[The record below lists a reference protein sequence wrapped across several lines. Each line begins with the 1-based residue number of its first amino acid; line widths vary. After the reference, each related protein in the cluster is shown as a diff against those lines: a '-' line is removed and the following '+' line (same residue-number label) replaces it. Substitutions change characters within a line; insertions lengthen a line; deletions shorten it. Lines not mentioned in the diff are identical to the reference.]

1 MDIDK
6 ISNTWYNRFREG
18 VVSAFGVASQ
28 HPGLSVWLAL
38 ICETHVCGQPTWS
51 LFLYSVPSAVV
62 PCLDFLLFGG
72 TKMEFFGL
80 ALFSSLTGGALL
92 AVAAVIFLV
101 GLALTIKGGD
111 WFVDS
116 ASWFAE
122 ATGIPKFVVGATV
135 VSFATTLPELLVSV
149 RAAMNGSAQLAI
161 GNAVGS
167 VTANTTLI
175 MGVSLVA
182 MAGVISRRDFSLK
195 GGLLIAAIVGLTVL
209 SLSGVLPVWSAFILW
224 TIFIIFMISN
234 LIEGKKGA
242 ATDKVDTFE
251 KKEIP
256 SKIFFFILGTAS
268 IVFGA
273 EFLVSSGKT
282 IASGI
287 GISET
292 IIGFTVIALG
302 TSLPELVTTLTAIRK
317 KENSLSVGNIIGA
330 NIIDTTLILPLCAV
344 INGQPL
350 PVDRVNLVFD
360 FPVCIAACAVAIVPT
375 IIQGRFKK
383 WQGYTLLS
391 IYALYM
397 LFLVLNEVGVVALG

>member
-1 MDIDK
+1 
-6 ISNTWYNRFREG
+6 
-18 VVSAFGVASQ
+18 
-28 HPGLSVWLAL
+28 
-38 ICETHVCGQPTWS
+38 
-51 LFLYSVPSAVV
+51 
-62 PCLDFLLFGG
+62 
-72 TKMEFFGL
+72 MEFFGFT
-80 ALFSSLTGGALL
+80 LFSSLTGGGLL
-92 AVAAVIFLV
+92 AVAAGIFIV
-101 GLALTIKGGD
+101 GLVLTIKGGD

-135 VSFATTLPELLVSV
+135 VSFATTLPELLVSL
-149 RAAMNGSAQLAI
+149 RAAMNGSSQLAI
-161 GNAVGS
+161 GNAIGS

-182 MAGVISRRDFSLK
+182 MAGIVSRKEFSLK
-195 GGLLIAAIVGLTVL
+195 GGLLLAAIVGLTVL
-209 SLSGVLPVWSAFILW
+209 SLNNTLPVWSAYILW
-224 TIFIIFMISN
+224 AIFIVFMVSN
-234 LIEGKKGA
+234 LIEGKKSAGIEKSDLY
-242 ATDKVDTFE
+242 DKKDV
-251 KKEIP
+251 P
-256 SKIFFFILGTAS
+256 AKILFFIIGTAS

-282 IASGI
+282 LAAGI

-344 INGQPL
+344 INGQAL
-350 PVDRVNLVFD
+350 PVDKINLVFD

-375 IIQGRFKK
+375 IIQGKFKK
-383 WQGYTLLS
+383 WQGIALLA
-391 IYALYM
+391 IYVLYM
-397 LFLVLNEVGVVALG
+397 LFLVLNETGVIALV

>member
-1 MDIDK
+1 
-6 ISNTWYNRFREG
+6 
-18 VVSAFGVASQ
+18 
-28 HPGLSVWLAL
+28 
-38 ICETHVCGQPTWS
+38 
-51 LFLYSVPSAVV
+51 
-62 PCLDFLLFGG
+62 
-72 TKMEFFGL
+72 MEFFGFT
-80 ALFSSLTGGALL
+80 LFGSLTGGALI
-92 AVAAVIFLV
+92 AVAAVIFGV

-122 ATGIPKFVVGATV
+122 ATGIPKFVVGATI
-135 VSFATTLPELLVSV
+135 VSFATTLPELLVSL

-182 MAGVISRRDFSLK
+182 MAGVISRKEFSIK
-195 GGLLIAAIVGLTVL
+195 GGLLLAAIVALTVL
-209 SLSGVLPVWSAFILW
+209 SLSGTLPVWSAYVLW

-242 ATDKVDTFE
+242 ISEKLDSYE
-251 KKEIP
+251 KKDLP
-256 SKIFFFILGTAS
+256 SKILFFVLGIVS
-268 IVFGA
+268 IVLGA

-344 INGQPL
+344 INGQAL
-350 PVDRVNLVFD
+350 PVDRINLVFD
-360 FPVCIAACAVAIVPT
+360 FPVCIAACAVAIIPT
-375 IIQGRFKK
+375 VIQGRFKK
-383 WQGYTLLS
+383 WQGYAPLA
-391 IYALYM
+391 IYAVYM
-397 LFLVLNEVGVVALG
+397 LLLVLNETGVVVLG

>member
-1 MDIDK
+1 
-6 ISNTWYNRFREG
+6 
-18 VVSAFGVASQ
+18 
-28 HPGLSVWLAL
+28 
-38 ICETHVCGQPTWS
+38 
-51 LFLYSVPSAVV
+51 
-62 PCLDFLLFGG
+62 
-72 TKMEFFGL
+72 MEFFGFAFLGSL
-80 ALFSSLTGGALL
+80 AGGPLL
-92 AVAAVIFLV
+92 AVAAVVFIV
-101 GLALTIKGGD
+101 GLILIIKGGD

-116 ASWFAE
+116 AAWFAE

-182 MAGVISRRDFSLK
+182 MAGVISRKEFSLK
-195 GGLLIAAIVGLTVL
+195 GSLLLAAIVGLTVI
-209 SLSGVLPVWSAFILW
+209 SLNRSLPVWSAYVLW
-224 TIFIIFMISN
+224 AIFLIFMISN

-242 ATDKVDTFE
+242 ASEKKATYE
-251 KKEIP
+251 KKEVP
-256 SKIFFFILGTAS
+256 SRILFFVLGTAS

-273 EFLVSSGKT
+273 EFLVSSAKT

-292 IIGFTVIALG
+292 IIGFTVVALG
-302 TSLPELVTTLTAIRK
+302 TSLPEFVTTLTAIRK

-330 NIIDTTLILPLCAV
+330 NIIDATLILPLCSV
-344 INGQPL
+344 INGEAL
-350 PVDRVNLVFD
+350 PVDKINLVFD
-360 FPVCIAACAVAIVPT
+360 FPVCIGACAVAIVPT

-383 WQGYTLLS
+383 WQGYALLA

-397 LFLVLNEVGVVALG
+397 LFLVLNETGVVALG

>member
-1 MDIDK
+1 
-6 ISNTWYNRFREG
+6 
-18 VVSAFGVASQ
+18 
-28 HPGLSVWLAL
+28 
-38 ICETHVCGQPTWS
+38 
-51 LFLYSVPSAVV
+51 
-62 PCLDFLLFGG
+62 
-72 TKMEFFGL
+72 MEFFGFT
-80 ALFSSLTGGALL
+80 LFGGLSGTALL
-92 AVAAVIFLV
+92 AVAAVIFVV

-161 GNAVGS
+161 GNAIGS

-182 MAGVISRRDFSLK
+182 MAGAVSRKSFSLK
-195 GGLLIAAIVGLTVL
+195 GGLLLAAIVGLTVL
-209 SLSGVLPVWSAFILW
+209 SLGNSLPTWSAYVLW
-224 TIFIIFMISN
+224 AIFFVFMVSN
-234 LIEGKKGA
+234 LVEGKQA
-242 ATDKVDTFE
+242 SVSDEIDSYE
-251 KKEIP
+251 KKQIP
-256 SKIFFFILGTAS
+256 SKIFFFVIGTAS

-317 KENSLSVGNIIGA
+317 KESSLSVGNIIGA

-344 INGQPL
+344 INGTAL
-350 PVDRVNLVFD
+350 PVERINLVFD
-360 FPVCIAACAVAIVPT
+360 FPVCIAACAVAIIPT
-375 IIQGRFKK
+375 IIMGKFKK
-383 WQGYTLLS
+383 WQGYALLA

-397 LFLVLNEVGVVALG
+397 LLLVLNETGAVTLM

>member
-1 MDIDK
+1 
-6 ISNTWYNRFREG
+6 
-18 VVSAFGVASQ
+18 
-28 HPGLSVWLAL
+28 
-38 ICETHVCGQPTWS
+38 
-51 LFLYSVPSAVV
+51 
-62 PCLDFLLFGG
+62 
-72 TKMEFFGL
+72 MEFFGFT
-80 ALFSSLTGGALL
+80 LFGSLTGAPLL
-92 AVAAVIFLV
+92 AIAAVLFIV
-101 GLALTIKGGD
+101 GLVLIIKGGD

-116 ASWFAE
+116 AAWFAE

-149 RAAMNGSAQLAI
+149 RAAMDPNQAGMAI
-161 GNAVGS
+161 GNAIGS

-175 MGVSLVA
+175 MGISLVA
-182 MAGVISRRDFSLK
+182 MAGVVNRKEFSLK
-195 GGLLIAAIVGLTVL
+195 GGLLLASTIGLTLL
-209 SLSGVLPVWSAFILW
+209 SLSGALPVWSAFILW
-224 TIFIIFMISN
+224 AIFLTFMISN
-234 LIEGKKGA
+234 LIEGKKSA
-242 ATDKVDTFE
+242 ANTIEKTETFD
-251 KKEIP
+251 KKEVP
-256 SKIFFFILGTAS
+256 NKVLFFVLGTAS

-287 GISET
+287 GISEA

-317 KENSLSVGNIIGA
+317 KENSLSVGNIVGA

-344 INGQPL
+344 INGTPL
-350 PVDRVNLVFD
+350 PVERINLVFD

-375 IIQGRFKK
+375 IIQGKFKK
-383 WQGYTLLS
+383 WQGYALLG

>member
-1 MDIDK
+1 
-6 ISNTWYNRFREG
+6 
-18 VVSAFGVASQ
+18 
-28 HPGLSVWLAL
+28 
-38 ICETHVCGQPTWS
+38 
-51 LFLYSVPSAVV
+51 
-62 PCLDFLLFGG
+62 
-72 TKMEFFGL
+72 MEFFGFT
-80 ALFSSLTGGALL
+80 LFGSLSGGGLL
-92 AVAAVIFLV
+92 AVAAVIFVV
-101 GLALTIKGGD
+101 GLILTIKGGD

-182 MAGVISRRDFSLK
+182 MAGVVSRKSFALK
-195 GGLLIAAIVGLTVL
+195 GGLLLAAVVGLTLL
-209 SLSGVLPVWSAFILW
+209 SLSGLLPTWSAFVLW
-224 TIFIIFMISN
+224 TIFLVFMVSN
-234 LIEGKKGA
+234 LIEGKKSTVTEKA
-242 ATDKVDTFE
+242 DSYD

-256 SKIFFFILGTAS
+256 SKILFFVLGTAS

-344 INGQPL
+344 INGTAL
-350 PVDRVNLVFD
+350 PVDKINLIFD

-375 IIQGRFKK
+375 IIFGRFKK
-383 WQGYTLLS
+383 WQGYALLS

-397 LFLVLNEVGVVALG
+397 LMLVLNEVGVVALG

>member
-1 MDIDK
+1 MVI
-6 ISNTWYNRFREG
+6 
-18 VVSAFGVASQ
+18 
-28 HPGLSVWLAL
+28 
-38 ICETHVCGQPTWS
+38 
-51 LFLYSVPSAVV
+51 
-62 PCLDFLLFGG
+62 PCLDFLFSEV
-72 TKMEFFGL
+72 KMDFFGFTFFDGL
-80 ALFSSLTGGALL
+80 SQGPLL
-92 AVAAVIFLV
+92 AVAAGIFIV
-101 GLALTIKGGD
+101 GLILTIKGGD

-182 MAGVISRRDFSLK
+182 IAGVVSRKEFSLK
-195 GGLLIAAIVGLTVL
+195 GGLFLAAIIGLTVL
-209 SLSGVLPVWSAFILW
+209 SLSGMLPVWSAYILW
-224 TIFIIFMISN
+224 AIFIIFMVSN

-242 ATDKVDTFE
+242 KMEKSDSYE

-256 SKIFFFILGTAS
+256 LKILFFILGTAS

-344 INGQPL
+344 INGTPL
-350 PVDRVNLVFD
+350 PVEKINLIFD
-360 FPVCIAACAVAIVPT
+360 FPVCIAACVVAVVPT

-383 WQGYTLLS
+383 WQGYMLLA
-391 IYALYM
+391 IYAIYM
-397 LFLVLNEVGVVALG
+397 LLLILNEVGVVAIG

>member
-1 MDIDK
+1 
-6 ISNTWYNRFREG
+6 
-18 VVSAFGVASQ
+18 
-28 HPGLSVWLAL
+28 
-38 ICETHVCGQPTWS
+38 
-51 LFLYSVPSAVV
+51 
-62 PCLDFLLFGG
+62 
-72 TKMEFFGL
+72 MEFFGL
-80 ALFSSLTGGALL
+80 SLFSSLTGGPLI
-92 AVAAVIFLV
+92 AVAAVIFVV

-182 MAGVISRRDFSLK
+182 MAGVVSRKSFSLK
-195 GGLLIAAIVGLTVL
+195 GGLLLVAILGLTVL
-209 SLSGVLPVWSAFILW
+209 SLGNSLPTWSAYILW
-224 TIFIIFMISN
+224 AIFLIFMISN
-234 LIEGKKGA
+234 LIEGKKGSEN
-242 ATDKVDTFE
+242 DEIDSYE

-256 SKIFFFILGTAS
+256 SKILWFVIGTAS

-282 IASGI
+282 IASSM

-317 KENSLSVGNIIGA
+317 KASSLSVGNIIGA

-344 INGQPL
+344 INGESL
-350 PVDRVNLVFD
+350 PVERINLVFD
-360 FPVCIAACAVAIVPT
+360 FPVCIAACAIAVVPT

-383 WQGYTLLS
+383 WQGFALLA

-397 LFLVLNEVGVVALG
+397 LFLVLNETGVVVLG

>member
-1 MDIDK
+1 
-6 ISNTWYNRFREG
+6 
-18 VVSAFGVASQ
+18 
-28 HPGLSVWLAL
+28 
-38 ICETHVCGQPTWS
+38 
-51 LFLYSVPSAVV
+51 
-62 PCLDFLLFGG
+62 
-72 TKMEFFGL
+72 MEFFGFTFL
-80 ALFSSLTGGALL
+80 DSLTGGPLL
-92 AVAAVIFLV
+92 AVAAVIFVAGLV
-101 GLALTIKGGD
+101 LVIKGGD

-122 ATGIPKFVVGATV
+122 ITGIPKFVVGATV

-182 MAGVISRRDFSLK
+182 IAGVISRKDFSLK
-195 GGLLIAAIVGLTVL
+195 GGLLLAAIVGLTVL
-209 SLSGVLPVWSAFILW
+209 SLSGLLPVWSAYILW
-224 TIFIIFMISN
+224 AIFLIFMVSN
-234 LIEGKKGA
+234 LLEGKKA
-242 ATDKVDTFE
+242 SATEAKITYE
-251 KKEIP
+251 KKEVP
-256 SKIFFFILGTAS
+256 SKILYFVFGTAA
-268 IVFGA
+268 IIFGA

-282 IASGI
+282 IAAGI

-302 TSLPELVTTLTAIRK
+302 TSLPELVTTITAIRK

-330 NIIDTTLILPLCAV
+330 NIIDATLILPLCAV
-344 INGQPL
+344 INGKSL
-350 PVDRVNLVFD
+350 PVERINLVFD
-360 FPVCIAACAVAIVPT
+360 FPVCIAACAVAIIPT

-383 WQGYTLLS
+383 WQGYALLA

-397 LFLVLNEVGVVALG
+397 LFLVLNETGIVSLA

>member
-1 MDIDK
+1 
-6 ISNTWYNRFREG
+6 
-18 VVSAFGVASQ
+18 
-28 HPGLSVWLAL
+28 
-38 ICETHVCGQPTWS
+38 
-51 LFLYSVPSAVV
+51 
-62 PCLDFLLFGG
+62 
-72 TKMEFFGL
+72 MEFFG
-80 ALFSSLTGGALL
+80 FSFFGSLEGVGLM
-92 AVAAVIFLV
+92 AVAAVIFAV
-101 GLALTIKGGD
+101 GLFLTIKGGD

-149 RAAMNGSAQLAI
+149 RAAMNGSSQLAI
-161 GNAVGS
+161 GNAIGS

-182 MAGVISRRDFSLK
+182 MAGVVGRKEFSLK
-195 GGLLIAAIVGLTVL
+195 GGLLLASIVGLTLL
-209 SLSGVLPVWSAFILW
+209 SLSGTLPVWSAAVLW
-224 TIFIIFMISN
+224 AIFIVFMASN
-234 LIEGKKGA
+234 VIEGKKTASVGKSGSF
-242 ATDKVDTFE
+242 DKQEVNASDELPAEVTFSAFD

-256 SKIFFFILGTAS
+256 SKILFFVLGTAS

-282 IASGI
+282 IAAGL
-287 GISET
+287 GISEA

-317 KENSLSVGNIIGA
+317 KENSLSVGNIVGA
-330 NIIDTTLILPLCAV
+330 NIIDVTLILPLCAV

-350 PVDRVNLVFD
+350 PVEKINLVFD

-375 IIQGRFKK
+375 VIQGRFKK
-383 WQGYTLLS
+383 WQGYALLG

-397 LFLVLNEVGVVALG
+397 VMLILNETGIVALG

>member
-1 MDIDK
+1 
-6 ISNTWYNRFREG
+6 
-18 VVSAFGVASQ
+18 
-28 HPGLSVWLAL
+28 
-38 ICETHVCGQPTWS
+38 
-51 LFLYSVPSAVV
+51 
-62 PCLDFLLFGG
+62 
-72 TKMEFFGL
+72 MEFFGFT
-80 ALFSSLTGGALL
+80 LFGSLTGGALL
-92 AVAAVIFLV
+92 AVAAVLFIIGLV
-101 GLALTIKGGD
+101 FIIKGGD

-161 GNAVGS
+161 GNAIGS

-182 MAGVISRRDFSLK
+182 IAGIISRKEILIK
-195 GGLLIAAIVGLTVL
+195 GGLLLAAIVGLTFM
-209 SLSGVLPVWSAFILW
+209 SMSYALPVWSAYILW
-224 TIFIIFMISN
+224 AIFIIFMISN

-242 ATDKVDTFE
+242 ASE
-251 KKEIP
+251 KKDSYDKKDVP
-256 SKIFFFILGTAS
+256 KKILFFVIGTAA
-268 IVFGA
+268 IVLGA

-302 TSLPELVTTLTAIRK
+302 TSLPEFVTTITAIRK

-344 INGQPL
+344 INGQAL
-350 PVDRVNLVFD
+350 PVARVNLTFD
-360 FPVCIAACAVAIVPT
+360 FPICIVACAVAIIPT

-383 WQGYTLLS
+383 WQGFALLT

-397 LFLVLNEVGVVALG
+397 LLLILNETGAIILG

>member
-1 MDIDK
+1 
-6 ISNTWYNRFREG
+6 
-18 VVSAFGVASQ
+18 
-28 HPGLSVWLAL
+28 
-38 ICETHVCGQPTWS
+38 
-51 LFLYSVPSAVV
+51 
-62 PCLDFLLFGG
+62 
-72 TKMEFFGL
+72 MEFFGFT
-80 ALFSSLTGGALL
+80 LFGSLTGGSLL
-92 AVAAVIFLV
+92 AVAAGIFIV
-101 GLALTIKGGD
+101 GLILTIKGGD

-182 MAGVISRRDFSLK
+182 MAGVVGRKAFSLK
-195 GGLLIAAIVGLTVL
+195 GGLFLGAIVGLTLL
-209 SLSGVLPVWSAFILW
+209 SLSGALPVWSALILW
-224 TIFIIFMISN
+224 AIFLVFMISN
-234 LIEGKKGA
+234 VIEGKKGA
-242 ATDKVDTFE
+242 SSDSIDAHE

-256 SKIFFFILGTAS
+256 SKILFFVLGTAA

-282 IASGI
+282 IAAGI

-317 KENSLSVGNIIGA
+317 KESSLSVGNIIGA

-344 INGQPL
+344 INGEPL
-350 PVDRVNLVFD
+350 PVDRVNLIFD
-360 FPVCIAACAVAIVPT
+360 FPICIAACAVAVVPT
-375 IIQGRFKK
+375 IIQGKFKK
-383 WQGYTLLS
+383 WQGYALLT

-397 LFLVLNEVGVVALG
+397 LLLILNETGVVALG

>member
-1 MDIDK
+1 ML
-6 ISNTWYNRFREG
+6 
-18 VVSAFGVASQ
+18 
-28 HPGLSVWLAL
+28 GL
-38 ICETHVCGQPTWS
+38 
-51 LFLYSVPSAVV
+51 FY
-62 PCLDFLLFGG
+62 CLEEN
-72 TKMEFFGL
+72 MEFFGFTLFGSL
-80 ALFSSLTGGALL
+80 AGGPLLT
-92 AVAAVIFLV
+92 VAAVIFVV
-101 GLALTIKGGD
+101 GLVLTIKGGN

-182 MAGVISRRDFSLK
+182 MAGAINRKSFSLK
-195 GGLLIAAIVGLTVL
+195 GGLLLAAIVGLTVL
-209 SLSGVLPVWSAFILW
+209 SLSGALPVWSAFVLW
-224 TIFIIFMISN
+224 AIFIVFMISN
-234 LIEGKKGA
+234 LIEGKKSA
-242 ATDKVDTFE
+242 ANDKIDAYE
-251 KKEIP
+251 KKDLP
-256 SKIFFFILGTAS
+256 SKVLFFILGTAS

-344 INGQPL
+344 INGEAL

-360 FPVCIAACAVAIVPT
+360 FPVCISACAVAIIPT
-375 IIQGRFKK
+375 IIQGKFKK
-383 WQGYTLLS
+383 WQGYALLT

-397 LFLVLNEVGVVALG
+397 LLLIFNETGVVTLG

>member
-1 MDIDK
+1 
-6 ISNTWYNRFREG
+6 
-18 VVSAFGVASQ
+18 
-28 HPGLSVWLAL
+28 
-38 ICETHVCGQPTWS
+38 
-51 LFLYSVPSAVV
+51 
-62 PCLDFLLFGG
+62 
-72 TKMEFFGL
+72 MEFFGFT
-80 ALFSSLTGGALL
+80 LFGSLQGGGLL
-92 AVAAVIFLV
+92 AVAAGIFIV
-101 GLALTIKGGD
+101 GLILTIKGGD

-182 MAGVISRRDFSLK
+182 MAGLVNRKEFAFK
-195 GGLLIAAIVGLTVL
+195 GGLFLASTVGLTVL

-224 TIFIIFMISN
+224 AIFLTFMISN
-234 LIEGKKGA
+234 VMEGKKN
-242 ATDKVDTFE
+242 ATIEKSESFD
-251 KKEIP
+251 KKEVP
-256 SKIFFFILGTAS
+256 SKILWFVIGTAS

-282 IASGI
+282 LASGI

-317 KENSLSVGNIIGA
+317 KESSLSVGNVIGA

-344 INGQPL
+344 INGKAL
-350 PVDRVNLVFD
+350 PVEKINLVFD
-360 FPVCIAACAVAIVPT
+360 FPVCIAACAVAVVPT
-375 IIQGRFKK
+375 IIQGKFKK
-383 WQGYTLLS
+383 WQGFALLT

-397 LFLVLNEVGVVALG
+397 LFLVLNELKIVPLG

>member
-1 MDIDK
+1 
-6 ISNTWYNRFREG
+6 
-18 VVSAFGVASQ
+18 
-28 HPGLSVWLAL
+28 
-38 ICETHVCGQPTWS
+38 
-51 LFLYSVPSAVV
+51 
-62 PCLDFLLFGG
+62 
-72 TKMEFFGL
+72 MEFFGFT
-80 ALFSSLTGGALL
+80 LFGSLGSGALL
-92 AVAAVIFLV
+92 AVAAVIFIV
-101 GLALTIKGGD
+101 GLCSIIKGGD

-182 MAGVISRRDFSLK
+182 MAGIISRKEFSVK
-195 GGLLIAAIVGLTVL
+195 GGLLLVAVVGLTLL
-209 SLSGVLPVWSAFILW
+209 SLSSALPVWSAYILW
-224 TIFIIFMISN
+224 AIFIIFMVSN
-234 LIEGKKGA
+234 VIEGKKGA
-242 ATDKVDTFE
+242 VTETSEAYDKKDV
-251 KKEIP
+251 P
-256 SKIFFFILGTAS
+256 AKILFFIIGTAS

-302 TSLPELVTTLTAIRK
+302 TSLPEFVTTLTAIRK

-344 INGQPL
+344 INGEAL
-350 PVDRVNLVFD
+350 PVERINLVFD
-360 FPVCIAACAVAIVPT
+360 FPVCITACAVAIIPT
-375 IIQGRFKK
+375 IIQGKFRK
-383 WQGYTLLS
+383 WQGYVLLA

-397 LFLVLNEVGVVALG
+397 LLLILNETGAVVLA

>member
-1 MDIDK
+1 
-6 ISNTWYNRFREG
+6 
-18 VVSAFGVASQ
+18 
-28 HPGLSVWLAL
+28 
-38 ICETHVCGQPTWS
+38 
-51 LFLYSVPSAVV
+51 
-62 PCLDFLLFGG
+62 
-72 TKMEFFGL
+72 MEFFGFT
-80 ALFSSLTGGALL
+80 LFGSLTGGPIIAI
-92 AVAAVIFLV
+92 AACLFVV
-101 GLALTIKGGD
+101 GLILVIKGGD

-161 GNAVGS
+161 GNAIGS

-182 MAGVISRRDFSLK
+182 MAGVVSRKEFALK
-195 GGLLIAAIVGLTVL
+195 GGLLLGAVVGLTLL
-209 SLSGVLPVWSAFILW
+209 SLSGSLPVWSAFILW
-224 TIFIIFMISN
+224 AIFLTFMVSN
-234 LIEGKKGA
+234 LLEGKKTAGSEIKG
-242 ATDKVDTFE
+242 TFDKQEV
-251 KKEIP
+251 P
-256 SKIFFFILGTAS
+256 SKVLFFVLGTAS

-282 IASGI
+282 LASSM
-287 GISET
+287 GISEA

-317 KENSLSVGNIIGA
+317 KENSLSVGNIVGA

-344 INGQPL
+344 INGKPL
-350 PVDRVNLVFD
+350 DVERINLVFD
-360 FPVCIAACAVAIVPT
+360 FPVCFAAVAVAIIPT
-375 IIQGRFKK
+375 VIQGKFKK
-383 WQGYTLLS
+383 WQGYALLS

-397 LFLVLNEVGVVALG
+397 LFLVLNETGVVALG

>member
-1 MDIDK
+1 
-6 ISNTWYNRFREG
+6 
-18 VVSAFGVASQ
+18 
-28 HPGLSVWLAL
+28 
-38 ICETHVCGQPTWS
+38 
-51 LFLYSVPSAVV
+51 
-62 PCLDFLLFGG
+62 
-72 TKMEFFGL
+72 MEFFGFP
-80 ALFSSLTGGALL
+80 LFESLTKGPMT
-92 AVAAVIFLV
+92 AVAAVFFVAGLV
-101 GLALTIKGGD
+101 LVIKGGD

-122 ATGIPKFVVGATV
+122 ATGIPKFIVGATV

-149 RAAMNGSAQLAI
+149 RAALNGSAQLAI

-182 MAGVISRRDFSLK
+182 MAGVINRKAIAIR
-195 GGLLIAAIVGLTVL
+195 GGLLIGAVAALTLL
-209 SLSGVLPVWSAFILW
+209 SLSGALPTWSAFILW
-224 TIFIIFMISN
+224 AIFLAFMVIN
-234 LIEGKKGA
+234 LLEGKKSAGGEEKA
-242 ATDKVDTFE
+242 DYD

-256 SKIFFFILGTAS
+256 SRILWFVIGTAS

-273 EFLVSSGKT
+273 EFLVASGKT
-282 IASGI
+282 IASNI

-344 INGQPL
+344 LGGEAL

-360 FPVCIAACAVAIVPT
+360 FPVCLGACAIAIVPT
-375 IIQGRFKK
+375 VIQGRFKK
-383 WQGYTLLS
+383 WQGYALLTV
-391 IYALYM
+391 YALYM
-397 LFLVLNEVGVVALG
+397 LLLVFNELDIVKLG

>member
-1 MDIDK
+1 
-6 ISNTWYNRFREG
+6 
-18 VVSAFGVASQ
+18 
-28 HPGLSVWLAL
+28 
-38 ICETHVCGQPTWS
+38 
-51 LFLYSVPSAVV
+51 
-62 PCLDFLLFGG
+62 
-72 TKMEFFGL
+72 MEFFGFT
-80 ALFSSLTGGALL
+80 LFGSLSGGGLL
-92 AVAAVIFLV
+92 AVAAVIFIV
-101 GLALTIKGGD
+101 GLCLTIKGGD

-161 GNAVGS
+161 GNAIGS

-182 MAGVISRRDFSLK
+182 MAGVIKRKTIAIR
-195 GGLLIAAIVGLTVL
+195 GGLLLSAIVILTLL
-209 SLSGVLPVWSAFILW
+209 SLGLSLPTWSAFILW
-224 TIFIIFMISN
+224 AIFLTFMVIN
-234 LIEGKKGA
+234 VLDGKNSAEVEVKQEY
-242 ATDKVDTFE
+242 D

-256 SKIFFFILGTAS
+256 SRVLWFVIGTAS

-282 IASGI
+282 LAAGI

-344 INGQPL
+344 IGGKPL
-350 PVDRVNLVFD
+350 PVEKVNLVFD
-360 FPVCIAACAVAIVPT
+360 FPVCIAACAIAIVPT
-375 IIQGRFKK
+375 VIQGKFKK
-383 WQGYTLLS
+383 WQGYALLGV
-391 IYALYM
+391 YAVYM
-397 LFLVLNEVGVVALG
+397 LLLIFNEVGVVSFG

>member
-1 MDIDK
+1 
-6 ISNTWYNRFREG
+6 
-18 VVSAFGVASQ
+18 
-28 HPGLSVWLAL
+28 
-38 ICETHVCGQPTWS
+38 
-51 LFLYSVPSAVV
+51 
-62 PCLDFLLFGG
+62 
-72 TKMEFFGL
+72 MEFFGIT
-80 ALFSSLTGGALL
+80 LFGSLSGASLI
-92 AVAAVIFLV
+92 AVAAAIFIV
-101 GLALTIKGGD
+101 GLVLTIKGGD

-161 GNAVGS
+161 GNAIGS

-182 MAGVISRRDFSLK
+182 MAGVVSRKLFALK
-195 GGLLIAAIVGLTVL
+195 GGLFLGSTVILLLL
-209 SLSGVLPVWSAFILW
+209 SLGGELPMWSPFVLWAIFLAF
-224 TIFIIFMISN
+224 MVNN
-234 LIEGKKGA
+234 LIDGKKGA
-242 ATDKVDTFE
+242 QNDELESHE

-256 SKIFFFILGTAS
+256 SKLLWFVLGTAA

-282 IASGI
+282 IAAGI

-317 KENSLSVGNIIGA
+317 KESSLSVGNIIGA

-344 INGQPL
+344 MSGDPL
-350 PVDRVNLVFD
+350 PVERINLVFD
-360 FPVCIAACAVAIVPT
+360 FPVCIAACAIAVVPT
-375 IIQGRFKK
+375 IVMGKFKK
-383 WQGYTLLS
+383 WQGYALLTV
-391 IYALYM
+391 YALYM
-397 LFLVLNEVGVVALG
+397 LLLVLNETGAIAL

>member
-1 MDIDK
+1 
-6 ISNTWYNRFREG
+6 
-18 VVSAFGVASQ
+18 
-28 HPGLSVWLAL
+28 
-38 ICETHVCGQPTWS
+38 
-51 LFLYSVPSAVV
+51 
-62 PCLDFLLFGG
+62 
-72 TKMEFFGL
+72 MEFFGFT
-80 ALFSSLTGGALL
+80 LFGSLTGGGLL
-92 AVAAVIFLV
+92 AVAAVIFVV
-101 GLALTIKGGD
+101 GLYFTIKGGD

-161 GNAVGS
+161 GNAIGS

-182 MAGVISRRDFSLK
+182 MAGVVSRKAFALK
-195 GGLLIAAIVGLTVL
+195 GGLFLSAIVGLTLL
-209 SLSGVLPVWSAFILW
+209 SIGNALPVWSAFVLW
-224 TIFIIFMISN
+224 AIFLIFMVSN
-234 LIEGKKGA
+234 LIEGKKSA
-242 ATDKVDTFE
+242 ALEKKEAFE

-256 SKIFFFILGTAS
+256 SKVLFFVLGTAA
-268 IVFGA
+268 IVLGA

-282 IASGI
+282 IAAGI

-344 INGQPL
+344 INGKAL
-350 PVDRVNLVFD
+350 PVERINMVFD
-360 FPVCIAACAVAIVPT
+360 FPVCIAACAVAIIPT
-375 IIQGRFKK
+375 IIQGKFKK
-383 WQGYTLLS
+383 WQGFALLA
-391 IYALYM
+391 IYGLYM
-397 LFLVLNEVGVVALG
+397 IFLVLNEVGVLALG

>member
-1 MDIDK
+1 
-6 ISNTWYNRFREG
+6 
-18 VVSAFGVASQ
+18 
-28 HPGLSVWLAL
+28 
-38 ICETHVCGQPTWS
+38 
-51 LFLYSVPSAVV
+51 
-62 PCLDFLLFGG
+62 
-72 TKMEFFGL
+72 MEFFGFS
-80 ALFSSLTGGALL
+80 LFNSLNGGWLVL
-92 AVAAVIFLV
+92 VAIVIFIV
-101 GLALTIKGGD
+101 GLVLVIKGGD

-122 ATGIPKFVVGATV
+122 ATGIPKFVVGATI

-182 MAGVISRRDFSLK
+182 MAGIVNRKSFALK
-195 GGLLIAAIVGLTVL
+195 GGLFLASIVGLTLL
-209 SLSGVLPVWSAFILW
+209 SLNKQLPTWSAFVLW
-224 TIFIIFMISN
+224 AIFLVFMVSN
-234 LIEGKKGA
+234 LIEGKKSAEIGKLE
-242 ATDKVDTFE
+242 TYDKKD
-251 KKEIP
+251 IP
-256 SKIFFFILGTAS
+256 SKILWFIIGTAA

-282 IASGI
+282 IATSV

-317 KENSLSVGNIIGA
+317 KESSLSVGNIIGA

-344 INGQPL
+344 INGTPL
-350 PVDRVNLVFD
+350 PVERINLVFD
-360 FPVCIAACAVAIVPT
+360 FPVCILACAVAVIPT
-375 IIQGRFKK
+375 IITGKFKK
-383 WQGYTLLS
+383 WQGFALLA
-391 IYALYM
+391 IYAIYM
-397 LFLVLNEVGVVALG
+397 ILLVLNETGVVIL

>member
-1 MDIDK
+1 M
-6 ISNTWYNRFREG
+6 
-18 VVSAFGVASQ
+18 
-28 HPGLSVWLAL
+28 
-38 ICETHVCGQPTWS
+38 
-51 LFLYSVPSAVV
+51 
-62 PCLDFLLFGG
+62 
-72 TKMEFFGL
+72 
-80 ALFSSLTGGALL
+80 
-92 AVAAVIFLV
+92 AAVLFVAGLV
-101 GLALTIKGGD
+101 LTIKGGD

-182 MAGVISRRDFSLK
+182 MAGVINRKSFSLK
-195 GGLLIAAIVGLTVL
+195 GSLLLAAIIGLTVL
-209 SLSGVLPVWSAFILW
+209 SLNNSLPTWSAYVLW
-224 TIFIIFMISN
+224 AIFLVFMISN

-242 ATDKVDTFE
+242 EGDEIDAHE

-256 SKIFFFILGTAS
+256 SKVLFFIIGTAS

-282 IASGI
+282 IATEI

-317 KENSLSVGNIIGA
+317 KESSLSVGNIIGA

-344 INGQPL
+344 INGKAL
-350 PVDRVNLVFD
+350 PVERVNLVFD

-383 WQGYTLLS
+383 WQGVALLS
-391 IYALYM
+391 IYGIYM
-397 LFLVLNEVGVVALG
+397 LMLVLNETGAVTIG